1 MKVIYKSAV
10 LFSIGGSIYILIEFL
25 WRMIMNK
32 PPTHWAMFIVGG
44 LAFLIIGEINE
55 RLDIPLLVQSF
66 IGMVIIVLLEFI
78 SGCILNI
85 GLGLHIWDYSNVP
98 FNILGQICLPFAAV
112 WFVLAMV
119 AVVVDDYCRFIF
131 FKEEMPRYQWWFSA
145 LSNERKENNYG
156 KKRY

>member
-55 RLDIPLLVQSF
+55 HLDIPLLVQSF

-85 GLGLHIWDYSNVP
+85 WLGLHIWDYSNVP

-119 AVVVDDYCRFIF
+119 AVVVDDYCRCIF

>member
-85 GLGLHIWDYSNVP
+85 WLGLHIWD
-98 FNILGQICLPFAAV
+98 
-112 WFVLAMV
+112 
-119 AVVVDDYCRFIF
+119 
-131 FKEEMPRYQWWFSA
+131 
-145 LSNERKENNYG
+145 
-156 KKRY
+156 

>member
-1 MKVIYKSAV
+1 MKVFYKSAV

-55 RLDIPLLVQSF
+55 HLDIPLLVQSF

-85 GLGLHIWDYSNVP
+85 WLGLHIWDYSNVP
-98 FNILGQICLPFAAV
+98 FNICGQICLPFSIA

-119 AVVVDDYCRFIF
+119 AIVVDDYCRYLF
-131 FKEEMPRYQWWFSA
+131 FNEAMPKYQLWFSA
-145 LSNERKENNYG
+145 SDDT
-156 KKRY
+156 KKKGE

>member
-55 RLDIPLLVQSF
+55 CLDIPLLVQSF

-85 GLGLHIWDYSNVP
+85 WLGLHIWD
-98 FNILGQICLPFAAV
+98 
-112 WFVLAMV
+112 
-119 AVVVDDYCRFIF
+119 
-131 FKEEMPRYQWWFSA
+131 
-145 LSNERKENNYG
+145 
-156 KKRY
+156 